1 MVIVVRGEMQTLYK
15 SFDAILSYIYIK
27 YLLSSC
33 ILCRNISLYILKL
46 NSVMLNTIMNQS
58 SHLKKHAYSA

>member
-15 SFDAILSYIYIK
+15 NFDAILSYIYIK

-58 SHLKKHAYSA
+58 RHLKKHAYAA

>member
-15 SFDAILSYIYIK
+15 NFDAILSYIYIK

>member
-15 SFDAILSYIYIK
+15 NFDAILSYIYIK

-58 SHLKKHAYSA
+58 RHLKKHAYSA